1 MKKRPVQ
8 PDTESRRAER
18 FLCEALLNLRTVEEA
33 EAFLEDLCTPAER
46 ESLRDRWRVVPL
58 LVNGDPYW
66 KIHEMTGVSITT
78 IGRVARSLEHGAG
91 GYALVAERL
100 PKSRAKRSTSQ
111 GGTKTRSGAAARSGS

>member
-8 PDTESRRAER
+8 ADTESRRAER
-18 FLCEALLNLRTVEEA
+18 FLCEALLSLRTVEEA

-91 GYALVAERL
+91 GYVLVAERL
-100 PKSRAKRSTSQ
+100 LKPRTTRSKSEGKRS
-111 GGTKTRSGAAARSGS
+111 